1 MRLTGC
7 NGLGR
12 CHSIAGADRPLSVFG
27 SRHPVGAGQGQLVA
41 GSVIPSARSE
51 AACQR
56 GWVVSLML
64 NEWKRTAGSIANPV
78 RV

>member
-1 MRLTGC
+1 M
-7 NGLGR
+7 
-12 CHSIAGADRPLSVFG
+12 
-27 SRHPVGAGQGQLVA
+27 A

-56 GWVVSLML
+56 GLVVPLML
-64 NEWKRTAGSIANPV
+64 NEWTRTAGSIAHPV